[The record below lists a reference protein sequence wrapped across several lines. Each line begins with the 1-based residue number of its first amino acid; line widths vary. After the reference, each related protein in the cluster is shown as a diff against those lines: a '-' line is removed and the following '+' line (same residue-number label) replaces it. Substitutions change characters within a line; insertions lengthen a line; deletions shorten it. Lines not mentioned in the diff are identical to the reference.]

1 MPSWLGEFDW
11 LVYDEEK
18 KLMHCKVCRSLPE
31 RAEKK
36 DKLFVG
42 TDKFR
47 IEPIRNVWTRSFG
60 FGLKICEISSPKD

>member
-1 MPSWLGEFDW
+1 MKPNGSEDSCLARLGEFDW

-36 DKLFVG
+36 DNFF
-42 TDKFR
+42 FR
-47 IEPIRNVWTRSFG
+47 
-60 FGLKICEISSPKD
+60 